1 MLLTAFSILMLLV
14 SCSPQNPGVSKP
26 ASCEDDQRLVC
37 GLRCLAAVYLGWFEQ
52 QPFD

>member
-26 ASCEDDQRLVC
+26 ASCEDDPAVRGAPLAGWRLLDSIWE
-37 GLRCLAAVYLGWFEQ
+37 G
-52 QPFD
+52 